1 MREFLIVGHEAPTTP
16 DAVSLDDLPGAG
28 RFDVLCRC
36 VTAGLLVSHG
46 VREDARVHVVVG
58 DREDA
63 TDADAD
69 GEPDGRFTI
78 TVDGA
83 SVRRLNPDERS
94 TAALLR
100 GALAAR
106 EGAIGHRPAESSPGV
121 SIRRMGLET
130 ALADLVDGP
139 LVTLHEA
146 GTPVV
151 AATPDPDATFVLSDH
166 RDFGDRE
173 AALLAERAD
182 ARVRLGPTRLHADQA
197 ITVAHNWLDTDGYA
211 SF

>member
-1 MREFLIVGHEAPTTP
+1 MREFVIVGHEAPTTP
-16 DAVSLDDLPGAG
+16 EAVSLEDLPGAG
-28 RFDVLCRC
+28 RLDVLCRC

-46 VREDARVHVVVG
+46 VREDARVHLVVG
-58 DREDA
+58 DAGDDRDDGTDA
-63 TDADAD
+63 TAD
-69 GEPDGRFTI
+69 GPYTI
-78 TVDGA
+78 TVDGG

-94 TAALLR
+94 TGALLR

-121 SIRRMGLET
+121 SIRRGGLET

-146 GTPVV
+146 GTPAVE
-151 AATPDPDATFVLSDH
+151 ATPDPEATFVLSDH
-166 RDFGDRE
+166 RDFSDRE

-197 ITVAHNWLDTDGYA
+197 ITVAHNWLDTDGFATY
-211 SF
+211 